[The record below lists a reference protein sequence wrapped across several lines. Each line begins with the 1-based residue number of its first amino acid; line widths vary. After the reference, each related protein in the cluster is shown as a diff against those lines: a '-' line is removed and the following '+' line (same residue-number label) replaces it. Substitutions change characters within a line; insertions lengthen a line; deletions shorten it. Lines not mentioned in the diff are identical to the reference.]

1 MLYTWD
7 YLDHMVNFVSPRNQ
21 YRKKL
26 WDDGV
31 SDEETDFKVLQ
42 FNERNHRDIGIFPQC
57 FVQMFPYD
65 KNETVAFYLRPCT
78 LLLTPT
84 GYYRHTW

>member
-1 MLYTWD
+1 
-7 YLDHMVNFVSPRNQ
+7 MVNFINPRNQ

-26 WDDGV
+26 WSEGV
-31 SDEETDFKVLQ
+31 SDEETDFKVAQ
-42 FNERNHRDIGIFPQC
+42 FEGRTDIDVGIFPQC